1 MAIKLNESYTQFNP
15 SRGSISS
22 WFGSWYYPIGRTG
35 KFFAKFLSGRKEPPS
50 LDVQDSTGSVPKIVP
65 PEPHPLAGDTVIRNS
80 SLGFVSPL
88 NKASQTV
95 PLTQEEVE
103 RKRRY
108 QEFED
113 MDDYPE
119 VGAAFDIYAD
129 DSTQTN
135 LDGSRWQIDSD
146 NDLIKEECLN
156 LLDSINMEQFIWDIT
171 RNTVKYGDC
180 FIELVVDIEN
190 IKRGIQKIKILDPNY
205 IYRIENE
212 YGHLTD
218 FLQEIPLKSD
228 WSVFG
233 KNTADMQQKTIIPLD
248 KNQIVHFRLFSS
260 DPTYYPYGKSVAAAA
275 RAVYKSLKMME
286 DAMLIYRLTRAPE
299 RRIFYIDTGNLPSSK
314 AEHYIEQQKNRFKKE
329 KYFNRNT
336 GEIDAR
342 FNPLSQDEDF
352 FVAVNGKSSGTK
364 IDTLKGADNLG
375 EVDDV
380 KYFRD
385 KLLAT
390 LKIPKDYIV
399 EKDQSPERKANLSQ
413 LDVKFARVILRI
425 QQCIQVGLETI
436 LKRHLLIKGFPP
448 LSVSKLKL
456 RLPEPSDMSAKRQL
470 DIDEQKARVVQAVKG
485 LNIFPIEYIYKTYY
499 QMNDTEIEDIKDGLE
514 EQSKDPILGAI
525 AAGMPPGSP
534 MGMPGAPGMG
544 GAPPM
549 GGGLPPPPMGGEPPP
564 MDNPAGAGPGPKEAG
579 GQEPKENKPPT
590 QQEEIDYVELKK
602 LMLTEGLSEEAIKIV
617 EELSLDRELNKN

>member
-1 MAIKLNESYTQFNP
+1 MAIKLNEGYTQFNP

-35 KFFAKFLSGRKEPPS
+35 KFFAKFLSGRQEPPKDLDNPQSS
-50 LDVQDSTGSVPKIVP
+50 LQIKP
-65 PEPHPLAGDTVIRNS
+65 PEPHPLAGDTIVRNTV
-80 SLGFVSPL
+80 LGSISPM
-88 NKASQTV
+88 KATQTI
-95 PLTQEEVE
+95 PINEEEVE

-129 DSTQTN
+129 DCTQTN
-135 LDGSRWQIDSD
+135 LDGTRWQIDTED
-146 NDLIKEECLN
+146 DLAKDEVKELFES
-156 LLDSINMEQFIWDIT
+156 LDIEKFIWDIT

-180 FIELVVDIEN
+180 FVELVVDINE
-190 IKRGIQKIKILDPNY
+190 IKKGIQKIKILDPNY

-212 YGHLTD
+212 YGYLTD
-218 FLQEIPLKSD
+218 FLQEIPIKAD

-233 KNTADMQQKTIIPLD
+233 KNSDKLQQKAVIPLD

-260 DPTYYPYGKSVAAAA
+260 DPTYYPYGKSIAAAA

-314 AEHYIEQQKNRFKKE
+314 AEHYIEQQKNKFKKE
-329 KYFNRNT
+329 KYYNRNT

-342 FNPLSQDEDF
+342 FNPMAQDEDF
-352 FVAVNGKSSGTK
+352 FVAVNGKGSGTK
-364 IDTLKGADNLG
+364 IDTLKGAENLG

-399 EKDQSPERKANLSQ
+399 EKEQSPERKANLSQ
-413 LDVKFARVILRI
+413 LDVKFARVVVRVQQAI
-425 QQCIQVGLETI
+425 QIGLETVA
-436 LKRHLLIKGFPP
+436 KRHLLIKGYPA
-448 LSVSKLKL
+448 SVVSKLKVK
-456 RLPEPSDMSAKRQL
+456 LPEPSDMSAKRQL

-485 LNIFPIEYIYKTYY
+485 LNIFPMGYIYKTYY
-499 QMNDTEIEDIKDGLE
+499 QLNETEIDDLKDKLE
-514 EQSKDPILGAI
+514 EEMKDPVFGAMM
-525 AAGMPPGSP
+525 AGMPPGSP
-534 MGMPGAPGMG
+534 MAGGMGAPMPGAPPGM
-544 GAPPM
+544 GAPP
-549 GGGLPPPPMGGEPPP
+549 
-564 MDNPAGAGPGPKEAG
+564 GAGPGPMEAG
-579 GQEPKENKPPT
+579 GQEPAENTPPT
-590 QQEEIDYVELKK
+590 AQVEDINYSELKN
-602 LMLTEGLSEEAIKIV
+602 LMITEGLSAEAVKIV
-617 EELSLDRELNKN
+617 EDLWLQGEINKN